1 MPPAAH
7 GLAQKLR
14 LRSGREL
21 REITRTCRPD
31 RDTLFSV
38 HVRPNS
44 LGHARMGMTVS
55 RRVSTKA
62 VVRNRIKRCV
72 RENFRVTQGILAG
85 LDLVVVARPPAA
97 GADNA
102 TLRESL
108 ERHWK
113 VAVAACTKKPSQ

>member
-1 MPPAAH
+1 LPLVAH

-55 RRVSTKA
+55 RRVSTSA

-72 RENFRVTQGILAG
+72 RENFRMAQTILAG

-97 GADNA
+97 AA
-102 TLRESL
+102 TNTLLRESL

-113 VAVAACTKKPSQ
+113 TVVGAQPARRI

>member
-1 MPPAAH
+1 MPLVAH

-31 RDTLFSV
+31 RDTLFNV

-55 RRVSTKA
+55 RRVSTSA

-72 RENFRVTQGILAG
+72 RENFRMAQAILAG

-97 GADNA
+97 AA
-102 TLRESL
+102 TNTLLRESL

-113 VAVAACTKKPSQ
+113 TAVGAQPAR

>member
-1 MPPAAH
+1 LQQPAR

-21 REITRTCRPD
+21 REIARTCRPD

-38 HVRPNS
+38 HMRPNS

-72 RENFRVTQGILAG
+72 RENFRMQQTALAG

-97 GADNA
+97 SADNA

-108 ERHWK
+108 EHHWK
-113 VAVAACTKKPSQ
+113 AVLMLRSAQ

>member
-1 MPPAAH
+1 MPSAAL

-38 HVRPNS
+38 HVRPNN

-72 RENFRVTQGILAG
+72 RENFRVTQGLLAG

-97 GADNA
+97 SANNA
-102 TLRESL
+102 VLRESL

-113 VAVAACTKKPSQ
+113 AAVATRPMKPN

>member
-1 MPPAAH
+1 M
-7 GLAQKLR
+7 R

-38 HVRPNS
+38 HVRPNG
-44 LGHARMGMTVS
+44 LEHARMGMTVS

-72 RENFRVTQGILAG
+72 RENFRVTQDTLAG

-97 GADNA
+97 GANNMV
-102 TLRESL
+102 LRESL
-108 ERHWK
+108 ARHWT
-113 VAVAACTKKPSQ
+113 AATMLRPPN

>member
-1 MPPAAH
+1 MPSAAL

-38 HVRPNS
+38 HVRPNN

-72 RENFRVTQGILAG
+72 RENFRVTQDMLVG

-97 GADNA
+97 SANNVV
-102 TLRESL
+102 LRESL

-113 VAVAACTKKPSQ
+113 AAVATHPKKPS

>member
-1 MPPAAH
+1 MQQPAR

-31 RDTLFSV
+31 RDTHFSV

-62 VVRNRIKRCV
+62 VIRNRIKRCV
-72 RENFRVTQGILAG
+72 RENFRVTQSMLAG

-97 GADNA
+97 SANNMV
-102 TLRESL
+102 LRESL

-113 VAVAACTKKPSQ
+113 AAVATHPMKHS